1 MKSNDIIDKY
11 GLYIIGV
18 VALLTLFNW
27 YQISA
32 INFGGPVTAG
42 FAINKVSQTFS
53 SLGKSGSSGIS
64 TVKTSNG
71 ELALQVKRT
80 GDDVQDVINSLIPTG
95 TPEWGPQLGVSYDD
109 PVNSLNVLA
118 NLDYAIPTKSLTLEE
133 KQRFVD
139 VGTKISCEF
148 CCSAPAVIDHNGR
161 DLCGC
166 SHAASFRG
174 LAKYFI
180 KSYPDKYTNEEILLE
195 LTKWKSLYYPR
206 NMVEKG
212 VALLSNNMELT
223 ASGLN
228 DRQLLSKLSSGDLS
242 NIGQLPSMVG
252 GC

>member
-1 MKSNDIIDKY
+1 MKSNDVIDKY

-18 VALLTLFNW
+18 VALLVLFNW
-27 YQISA
+27 YQISS
-32 INFGGPVTAG
+32 INVWGPVALG
-42 FAINKVSQTFS
+42 FTVNQASNALSVF
-53 SLGKSGSSGIS
+53 GKSASSSTS
-64 TVKTSNG
+64 TVKSSTG

-95 TPEWGPQLGVSYDD
+95 TPEYGSEIGVSYDD
-109 PVNSLNVLA
+109 PVNSLNILA
-118 NLDYAIPTKSLTLEE
+118 NFDYAIPTKSLTSEE

-180 KSYPDKYTNEEILLE
+180 KNHPDKSNDEILLE
-195 LTKWKSLYYPR
+195 LTRWKSLYYPR

-228 DRQLLSKLSSGDLS
+228 DRELLSKLSSGDLS